1 MNAVNAKSYT
11 RNDRNNEARVGFI
24 AQDLQEACTGN
35 FAHIVGKATQSDKD
49 SDGNDIPETEQELLT
64 LDYSRLC
71 VVLWGA
77 LQHTNKRVAELEHTV
92 LRMQQIA
99 S

>member
-35 FAHIVGKATQSDKD
+35 FAHIVGKIQSDKD
-49 SDGNDIPETEQELLT
+49 SDGNDLETEQELLT